1 MLKGDHSF
9 QRRQETIL
17 ASPIKS
23 SQRPRWWRRNWFYAT
38 LITLAIVG
46 VFCAFFLPPLIPG
59 INSEGE
65 TTDSLRKA
73 ILAVLAGSLTM
84 LTLSETHRKNN
95 QEKEKNERDH
105 IRQVY
110 AERRGRYTK
119 AVEQLAN
126 EKAAVRLGGIYT
138 LVGLVDEWLADE
150 TLELEERQ
158 KEGQV
163 IINNLCA
170 YIRAPFPHAASIE
183 IHESYQ
189 ELEELRKK
197 EPEHLSIDESWRL
210 QYLIERFKNYTNH
223 QEPDDTVYTNYYE
236 EQDTRRTIFLE
247 MSKRSSTL
255 KGSTLKE
262 GEDNERIIVP
272 GPWSI
277 FEFDFTRAPIFYEL
291 NDITIEKGNFSSAA
305 FFGGA
310 YFSNTLFAKDAHFDN
325 VIFASEALFNNAIFA
340 ENAYFNNAYFAQ
352 NTYFQNTSFFQ
363 NVYFIHAYHTG
374 YTTFDDA
381 IFIQNAEFGGTSF
394 AQEVEFKLACFK
406 NYEPAFIDDR
416 GSRARFSARVDA
428 GAHIYNMFLHKDSK
442 PIHFGTATLLGKS
455 FEIPVGTVLFDPESW
470 DKEKQ
475 DYIHSA
481 PAKPLDDSDKVQ
493 ENETE

>member
-1 MLKGDHSF
+1 M
-9 QRRQETIL
+9 